1 VFADEAKISIKAG
14 DGGNGCVAFRR
25 EKYVPRGGP
34 SGGDGGNGGDIYIEA
49 NPHDNTL
56 LRYRYNR
63 EFKAGRGGH
72 GEGSNCHGKSAQD
85 LVLKVPVGTVVFDA
99 NTGEQLFDLTQPGQR
114 VLAARGGHG
123 GRGNGNPHFVRPWHQ
138 APREHEDGRPGE
150 ERFLRLELKLL
161 ADVGLV
167 GFPNAGKSTLISRI
181 SAARPKIAAYPFTTL
196 EPHLGVVSAD
206 PDAAPGQGRTF
217 VVADVPGLIEGAHDR
232 AGLGTRF
239 LKHLERTRLI
249 AHLVDTSDSND
260 RDPIRDFEIIMHELA
275 AFSPELAEKPMIVVA
290 TKLDATTDRAHLD
303 ELREF
308 AAKRGLEF
316 HAVSSAT
323 GEGIVELVRA
333 MADALDRI
341 PKPAMPA
348 EAGEAPAAP
357 HDASNTA
364 SHDSHATAAEATHAA
379 PRREDC

>member
-1 VFADEAKISIKAG
+1 VFADEAKIMVKAG

-34 SGGDGGNGGDIYIEA
+34 SGGDGGHGGDIFMEA

-72 GEGSNCHGKSAQD
+72 GEGSDCHGASAD
-85 LVLKVPVGTVVFDA
+85 EMVLKVPVGTVIFDSE
-99 NTGEQLFDLTQPGQR
+99 TGKQLFDLTHAGQR
-114 VLAARGGHG
+114 FLVAKGGRG
-123 GRGNGNPHFVRPWHQ
+123 GRGNGNPKFVRPWHQ
-138 APREHEDGRPGE
+138 APREHEDGRPGQE
-150 ERFLRLELKLL
+150 LHLRLELKLL

-206 PDAAPGQGRTF
+206 PDAAPGAGRTF
-217 VVADVPGLIEGAHDR
+217 VVADLPGLIEGAHEG

-239 LKHLERTRLI
+239 LKHIERTRLI
-249 AHLVDTSDSND
+249 AHLVDTSDAND
-260 RDPIRDFEIIMHELA
+260 RDPIRDFEIIEHELA
-275 AFSPELAEKPMIVVA
+275 SFSPMLAEKPMIVVA
-290 TKLDATTDRAHLD
+290 TKLDATTDRAHLE
-303 ELREF
+303 ELRAF
-308 AAKRGLEF
+308 SVKRGLEF
-316 HAVSSAT
+316 HAISSPT

-341 PKPAMPA
+341 PKPAVPS
-348 EAGEAPAAP
+348 
-357 HDASNTA
+357 DAN
-364 SHDSHATAAEATHAA
+364 DSPPIDATAAPDSEQLSENEPAV
-379 PRREDC
+379 PDGEDR

>member
-1 VFADEAKISIKAG
+1 
-14 DGGNGCVAFRR
+14 
-25 EKYVPRGGP
+25 
-34 SGGDGGNGGDIYIEA
+34 
-49 NPHDNTL
+49 
-56 LRYRYNR
+56 
-63 EFKAGRGGH
+63 
-72 GEGSNCHGKSAQD
+72 
-85 LVLKVPVGTVVFDA
+85 
-99 NTGEQLFDLTQPGQR
+99 
-114 VLAARGGHG
+114 
-123 GRGNGNPHFVRPWHQ
+123 
-138 APREHEDGRPGE
+138 
-150 ERFLRLELKLL
+150 LKLL

-206 PDAAPGQGRTF
+206 PDAPPGQGRTF
-217 VVADVPGLIEGAHDR
+217 VVADVPGLIEGAHEG

-249 AHLVDTSDSND
+249 AHLVDTSDAND

-348 EAGEAPAAP
+348 EAGEAPTAP

-364 SHDSHATAAEATHAA
+364 SHDSQATAAEATHAA